1 MSGTKLEKMYRYCSE
16 NMGLIPLVEIRSIIS
31 NYYRKSENSRRF
43 SFIGLAS
50 IIEFKFVKKMLYE
63 SDFKWG
69 VLLGLVGSAVFI
81 FHLIKDGVRTLT
93 INSFH
98 CDMVFT
104 LVVTLCLLFSSYP
117 FFIDSFN
124 SNMQEVLPRKSYF
137 FRITILLFVFI
148 ISSSFIAAIFYFL
161 GLTRIEFY

>member
-1 MSGTKLEKMYRYCSE
+1 MSESKLGKMYGNCSE
-16 NMGLIPLVEIRSIIS
+16 NMRLIPLVEIRTIIS
-31 NYYRKSENSRRF
+31 NYYRKSENSKRF
-43 SFIGLAS
+43 SFIDLGN
-50 IIEFKFVKKMLYE
+50 IIEFKFVKKMLYA

-69 VLLGLVGSAVFI
+69 VLLGLIGSAVFI

-98 CDMVFT
+98 CDMIFT
-104 LVVTLCLLFSSYP
+104 LVVALCLLFSSYP

-124 SNMQEVLPRKSYF
+124 CNMQEISPRKSYF
-137 FRITILLFVFI
+137 LRITMLLFVFI
-148 ISSSFIAAIFYFL
+148 ISSSFFASVFYFL